1 MTPENTMALS
11 LKIVRAQGPRN
22 FYNPINFLGCE
33 NFTQGHCADEA
44 KRFLPVPRPTSQNR
58 KACWDQT
65 NNVIKQT
72 SNK

>member
-33 NFTQGHCADEA
+33 NFTQNLVRGIA
-44 KRFLPVPRPTSQNR
+44 PTKPSDFCPYPARLR
-58 KACWDQT
+58 KIEKLAG
-65 NNVIKQT
+65 IKQT
-72 SNK
+72 T